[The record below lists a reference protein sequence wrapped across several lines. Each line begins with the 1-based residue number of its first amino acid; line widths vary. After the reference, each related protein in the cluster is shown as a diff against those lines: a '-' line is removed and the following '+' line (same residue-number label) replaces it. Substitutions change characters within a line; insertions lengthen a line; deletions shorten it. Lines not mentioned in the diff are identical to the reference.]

1 MAYSATGSVY
11 RSGYAM
17 THAMLHERGEPM
29 SNAWMFDMFIMS
41 LDMVD
46 SVSIAI
52 GVGCY
57 VY

>member
-1 MAYSATGSVY
+1 MRKENS
-11 RSGYAM
+11 
-17 THAMLHERGEPM
+17 M